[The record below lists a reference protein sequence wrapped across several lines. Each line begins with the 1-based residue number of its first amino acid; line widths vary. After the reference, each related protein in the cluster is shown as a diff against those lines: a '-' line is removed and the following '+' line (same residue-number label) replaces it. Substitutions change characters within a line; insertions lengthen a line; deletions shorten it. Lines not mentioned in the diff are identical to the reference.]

1 MSFWKKFISIKYLT
15 KEEALD
21 RIAFHHSYG
30 KLNNDKI
37 EIDAET
43 FRCRIMHSYLFE
55 IIFSYIPIIVLYSII
70 FIIDLLISASLILL
84 IEILTLY
91 LIFHSYLMWFKL
103 RRIILLKSSSD
114 TWKKILFEYRFTK
127 IYKKYNRSIW
137 TGEQK

>member
-1 MSFWKKFISIKYLT
+1 MSFWKNFISIKHLT

-43 FRCRIMHSYLFE
+43 FRCRIMHSYLYE
-55 IIFSYIPIIVLYSII
+55 IIFSYLPILIIYSLI
-70 FIIDLLISASLILL
+70 FIIDIITSTSLILL

-91 LIFHSYLMWFKL
+91 LILHSYLMWFKL
-103 RRIILLKSSSD
+103 RRILLLKTSSD
-114 TWKKILFEYRFTK
+114 TWKKIIFEYRFTK